1 MPAMPAMKK
10 PTNLPTAGSSNR
22 WKEGRRKRDAGCP
35 TDRPDPRGWFV
46 MRQIFLDTE
55 TTGLDPAL
63 GHRVIEIAAVEII
76 NRRFTDKHYHIY
88 INPERQIDA
97 GALEVHGIT
106 VEFLADKPKFREVA
120 RDMLEFIGG
129 AELIIHN
136 APFDVAFLN
145 HELALLGLQALT
157 SHCPMVVDTLKMAKG
172 LHPGK
177 RNSLDALCERYQI
190 DNSARSLH
198 GALLDARLLA
208 EVYLS
213 MTRGQESL
221 LMDMGQAVSTL
232 MDSAFSTADVEL
244 IVVRAS
250 AEELVE
256 HIRQL
261 EDIDVAAKGACL
273 WKKLET
279 IN

>member
-1 MPAMPAMKK
+1 
-10 PTNLPTAGSSNR
+10 
-22 WKEGRRKRDAGCP
+22 
-35 TDRPDPRGWFV
+35 

-63 GHRVIEIAAVEII
+63 GHRIIEIAAVEIV
-76 NRRFTDKHYHIY
+76 NRRFTDRHYHQY
-88 INPERQIDA
+88 VNPEREIDA

-106 VEFLADKPKFREVA
+106 TDFLADKPKFREVA
-120 RDMLEFIGG
+120 KDLLAFIEG

-145 HELALLGLQALT
+145 HELALVEMQALGIF
-157 SHCPMVVDTLKMAKG
+157 CPQVTDTLKMAKQ

-177 RNSLDALCERYQI
+177 RNSLDALCERYEI

-213 MTRGQESL
+213 MTRGQDSL
-221 LMDMGQAVSTL
+221 LMDIGELQAPAL
-232 MDSAFSTADVEL
+232 DLAFAAGSVEL
-244 IVVRAS
+244 IVLRAS
-250 AEELVE
+250 DEELLE
-256 HIRQL
+256 HSRQL
-261 EDIDVAAKGACL
+261 EDIDKASKGACV
-273 WKKLET
+273 WKRAAAG
-279 IN
+279 